1 MRQINGV
8 RWEIAKLSIFQKSKQ
23 ARTCYTS
30 RVPIF
35 SEKEERQKQYIRSKA
50 IELAT
55 AAKSMNTTVPT
66 NTSVKTTSPRRSR
79 FPGKESGSVS
89 FNLTALGRQLLKE
102 QAAAAGVSNGDY
114 VEMLIRERAG
124 MNALR
129 LPASAKQTGP
139 KGGAKSFFF
148 GKNRGTTTAVC
159 VTPMAHRLLDEQV
172 AASRMSRG
180 DYIEY
185 LLREKAGLLDESIKA
200 AVAAAQAQAAQA
212 PVIPQA
218 QPQTS
223 FAPPVQEPVAIETPT
238 YVQPYQTPVT
248 TNDWGFN
255 S

>member
-1 MRQINGV
+1 
-8 RWEIAKLSIFQKSKQ
+8 
-23 ARTCYTS
+23 
-30 RVPIF
+30 
-35 SEKEERQKQYIRSKA
+35 
-50 IELAT
+50 
-55 AAKSMNTTVPT
+55 MNTTVQN
-66 NTSVKTTSPRRSR
+66 NTSAKTTSPRRSR

-102 QAAAAGVSNGDY
+102 QAAAASVSNGDY

-124 MNALR
+124 QPPLK

-185 LLREKAGLLDESIKA
+185 LLREKGGVVESTPYLVEA
-200 AVAAAQAQAAQA
+200 ESA
-212 PVIPQA
+212 
-218 QPQTS
+218 PQTS
-223 FAPPVQEPVAIETPT
+223 FAPPPVEVASTEVTYIQPVPVAS
-238 YVQPYQTPVT
+238 
-248 TNDWGFN
+248 DWN
-255 S
+255 NPASD

>member
-1 MRQINGV
+1 
-8 RWEIAKLSIFQKSKQ
+8 
-23 ARTCYTS
+23 
-30 RVPIF
+30 
-35 SEKEERQKQYIRSKA
+35 
-50 IELAT
+50 
-55 AAKSMNTTVPT
+55 MNTTVQST
-66 NTSVKTTSPRRSR
+66 TSAKTTSPRRSR

-102 QAAAAGVSNGDY
+102 QAASAGVSNGDY

-124 MNALR
+124 MPPLR

-185 LLREKAGLLDESIKA
+185 LLREKAGLIDEA
-200 AVAAAQAQAAQA
+200 LAAAAIAQQQAAQ
-212 PVIPQA
+212 Q

-223 FAPPVQEPVAIETPT
+223 FAPPAIEQEVSFVPP
-238 YVQPYQTPVT
+238 VSQPAPS
-248 TNDWGFN
+248 DWN
-255 S
+255 PSN